1 MKHPM
6 MKRFIIKPVILI
18 LTLLIPAFCVAAGT
32 ARAKVVSDV
41 YPLLSDRFLKSA
53 ELVEAESSVLLKT
66 GTGIS
71 ISLQD
76 FETSLGQYD
85 PKFQDQIKENL
96 IFLLDQDIIT
106 RILLQEAQKS
116 GIQNKTAEPGDQI
129 SAYLASRVKDVTVTA
144 KEAQTFYD
152 ENKEMMGGAPF
163 DQVQEN
169 IKSFLLE
176 RKKQEAIQGYIKGLG
191 DSHGLQ
197 INHKWLETQ
206 YSIMKNN
213 PVDKARSS
221 GKPTM
226 IEFGAAGCIPCD
238 MMQPILDN
246 LRKKFSDTLNVEFVH
261 VREKQVLAGR
271 FGIQSIPVQVFFDKN
286 GNEVFRHTGFFAEKE
301 VLDQLQKMGVQ

>member
-6 MKRFIIKPVILI
+6 IKPLIHILV
-18 LTLLIPAFCVAAGT
+18 LLIPAFCFAAGA
-32 ARAKVVSDV
+32 ARAKTVSDV

-53 ELVEAESSVLLKT
+53 ELVEAEGSVLLKT

-76 FETSLGQYD
+76 FETSVSQYD
-85 PKFQDQIKENL
+85 PKLQDQIKENL

-116 GIQNKTAEPGDQI
+116 GIQDKNAEPGDQI
-129 SAYLASRVKDVTVTA
+129 SAYLASRVKDVTVTT
-144 KEAQTFYD
+144 EDAQAFYD

-163 DQVQEN
+163 DQVREN
-169 IKSFLLE
+169 IKSFLVE

-191 DSHGLQ
+191 DAHGLQ
-197 INHKWLETQ
+197 INRKWLETQ
-206 YSIMKNN
+206 HSIMKNN

-221 GKPTM
+221 GKPSM

-246 LRKKFSDTLNVEFVH
+246 LRKKFPDTLNVEFVH
-261 VREKQVLAGR
+261 VREKQILAGR

>member
-1 MKHPM
+1 MKHLMKHPV
-6 MKRFIIKPVILI
+6 IKSLILI
-18 LTLLIPAFCVAAGT
+18 LALLIPAFFLAAGT
-32 ARAKVVSDV
+32 ARAKTVSDV

-53 ELVEAESSVLLKT
+53 ELVEAESGMLLKT

-76 FETSLGQYD
+76 FEKSLSQYD
-85 PKFQDQIKENL
+85 PKLQDQIKENL

-116 GIQNKTAEPGDQI
+116 GIQNKNAEPGDQI
-129 SAYLASRVKDVTVTA
+129 SAYLATRVKEVTVTDKDVQA
-144 KEAQTFYD
+144 FYD

-163 DQVQEN
+163 DQVQDN
-169 IKSFLLE
+169 IKSFLME

-191 DSHGLQ
+191 DAHRLQ
-197 INHKWLETQ
+197 INQKWLETQ
-206 YSIMKNN
+206 YRVMKNN

-226 IEFGAAGCIPCD
+226 IEFGATGCIPCD
-238 MMQPILDN
+238 MMQPILDS
-246 LRKKFSDTLNVEFVH
+246 LKKKFPDTLNVEFVH
-261 VREKQVLAGR
+261 VNEKQVLAGR
-271 FGIQSIPVQVFFDKN
+271 YGIQSIPVQVFFDKN

-301 VLDQLQKMGVQ
+301 VLDQLQKIGVQ